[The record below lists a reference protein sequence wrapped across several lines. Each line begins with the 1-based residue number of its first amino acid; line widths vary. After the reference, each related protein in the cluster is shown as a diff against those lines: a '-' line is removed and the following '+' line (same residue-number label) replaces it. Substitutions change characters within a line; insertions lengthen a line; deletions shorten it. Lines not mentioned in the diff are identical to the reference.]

1 MGENSMALFGPRWPL
16 KKGTKD
22 SYEMY
27 DNIDDQISFYMKCL
41 ILTSSGENLSDP
53 NYGVGLRRFLFEQ
66 NLDSVQDAIL
76 SKVSSQIASYL
87 PYLDILDMQIIDASK
102 EMESNTMTLR
112 IVYRIPS
119 DTLQRVFELNLNPDT
134 TIGFY

>member
-1 MGENSMALFGPRWPL
+1 MALFGPRWPL
-16 KKGTKD
+16 KKGTTD

-27 DNIDDQISFYMKCL
+27 DSIDDQISFYMKCL

-76 SKVSSQIASYL
+76 SKVASQIASYL
-87 PYLDILDMQIIDASK
+87 PYLDILDMQIIDASR